1 MTASSL
7 NIQAHKESS
16 ENNNS
21 QNVPETID
29 IIRIREMIPHR
40 YPMLL
45 IDKLVNVIPNESG
58 VGIKNVTLNEWYFQG
73 HFPESPI
80 MPGVLIIEAMA
91 QTAAVLVMRT
101 MGKECEG
108 KLVYFMS
115 VENARFRKPVV
126 PGDTLHLHVIK
137 QRQRSNVWRFEGKAL
152 VDNTPVAEAIFTAML
167 MDS

>member
-1 MTASSL
+1 MTASSF
-7 NIQAHKESS
+7 NIQTDKESS
-16 ENNNS
+16 ENNN
-21 QNVPETID
+21 NKGVLETID
-29 IIRIREMIPHR
+29 INRIREMIPHR

-45 IDKLVNVIPNESG
+45 IDKLIDVIPNESG
-58 VGIKNVTLNEWYFQG
+58 IGIKNVTLNEWYFQG

-115 VENARFRKPVV
+115 VENTRFRKPVV
-126 PGDTLHLHVIK
+126 PGDTLYLHVIK
-137 QRQRSNVWRFEGKAL
+137 QRQRGNVWRFEGKAL
-152 VDNTPVAEAIFTAML
+152 VENVAVAEAIFTAML